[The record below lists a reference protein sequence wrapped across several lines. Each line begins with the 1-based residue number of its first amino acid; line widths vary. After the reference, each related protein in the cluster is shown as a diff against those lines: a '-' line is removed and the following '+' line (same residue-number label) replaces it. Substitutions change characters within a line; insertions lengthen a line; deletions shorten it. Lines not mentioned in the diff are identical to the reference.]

1 MSRLKNVLINTIP
14 NPFSKESTLSDLMK
28 KSELLKEGFGFVTI
42 IKNVLFLLLL
52 SFILFNFKLP
62 ISLIVLLIFSQ
73 LFITITVSFIKLRE
87 LKAIYAIDTKDNAR
101 SYWKILM
108 TNEYFEL
115 IKYIFSLTVRIS
127 NIALVYIF
135 FYRDLMIF
143 VSRYIPFPIEF
154 IGIFVLI
161 SIFFVI
167 LHILVMFYRYSMI
180 KKLQKYDDLAKINLE
195 YQLLEQRLTLIYM
208 ISAMS
213 LILLVLFLI
222 GLPSHILLIFCCI
235 SFIFFII
242 SIIEL
247 KRTTNVSFDYQ
258 KVDPWVISHPIKEHQ
273 GEQLAGSVF
282 GVLKVATG
290 LGDFLK
296 PFSSSFLGTGKTY
309 FPENTMFIT
318 NLRIILIQI
327 PISGGNKVVGEVDYV
342 TNNFFYNR
350 GELRQKGM
358 ELLQSNSLNDLLKF
372 ATNDV
377 LYSDIKLITLKPYK
391 IIIEKM
397 NGEKLG
403 YTFMDNEY
411 NDLLKKLL
419 HQHVK
424 DKLVIS

>member
-1 MSRLKNVLINTIP
+1 MCIR
-14 NPFSKESTLSDLMK
+14 D
-28 KSELLKEGFGFVTI
+28 
-42 IKNVLFLLLL
+42 
-52 SFILFNFKLP
+52 
-62 ISLIVLLIFSQ
+62 
-73 LFITITVSFIKLRE
+73 R
-87 LKAIYAIDTKDNAR
+87 DNAR

-167 LHILVMFYRYSMI
+167 LHILVMFYRYSLI

-258 KVDPWVISHPIKEHQ
+258 KVDPRVISHPIKEHQ

-342 TNNFFYNR
+342 TNNFFYNLSLIHISALWPAKR
-350 GELRQKGM
+350 FFGAARNCQEGGSLTIIGTALVETGSRMDDLIYEEFKGTGNM
-358 ELLQSNSLNDLLKF
+358 ELHLERKLAERRIYPAINIERSGTRQEHLLLSEDDYKKVVTMRRMMDMLNSDERTELF
-372 ATNDV
+372 
-377 LYSDIKLITLKPYK
+377 
-391 IIIEKM
+391 IEKLSETES
-397 NGEKLG
+397 NEEFLNNLG
-403 YTFMDNEY
+403 KT
-411 NDLLKKLL
+411 
-419 HQHVK
+419 
-424 DKLVIS
+424 